1 MCHLGLKL
9 IKEVTYVISHLYKS
23 IFKYDDFISYLLNFL
38 SFLASSLLEVI
49 VYNWLF
55 QSSAIILDDKVR
67 YTTFGYWRRLKII
80 NIKRD
85 KQSKPQKGFWCW
97 KLRKRSHVND
107 KTIHKSINNYFKHRH
122 FKKYEINWSKTSN
135 YRKLFSIW

>member
-1 MCHLGLKL
+1 MEILLWYFLVLTEYLSDQMCHLGLKL

-38 SFLASSLLEVI
+38 SFLASSLLEII
-49 VYNWLF
+49 VYYRLF

-80 NIKRD
+80 NLLEDKFLKLFELSNSLIKRSD
-85 KQSKPQKGFWCW
+85 FAEVCLGHWLIC
-97 KLRKRSHVND
+97 
-107 KTIHKSINNYFKHRH
+107 Y
-122 FKKYEINWSKTSN
+122 Y
-135 YRKLFSIW
+135 